1 MDPIFL
7 GLLILGNSLLIGVFF
22 FFIWKFKR
30 TVRAHEEA
38 SAARERELK
47 RKVLELQ
54 VLRSLGER
62 VGYSLNIH
70 QILEVICDSLKG
82 LVDFST
88 VSYILLEPEGR
99 MVMQTHVDQP
109 VSRVFVDLVKQQ
121 MVSAMSA
128 MVRKNLQVSLVE
140 ETITGVNLDERAT
153 LPIGSFFNLPIVIGG
168 QVIALVN
175 VSSYKKGL
183 YADQETA
190 ILYTI
195 INQVTAQATKLSQVL
210 ENEERRLSA
219 MINSLSD
226 GILMIDPQYNLIIS
240 NPSVYNLAKLP
251 SRVNFLE
258 IYSAFKTKIDLK
270 QIIDQSLSTESVVNV
285 PVFELNEKALQV
297 YVEPVKDKYGYLLG
311 TVILLRDMSAQ
322 KQLERLRED
331 FTAMM
336 VHELRTPLTTM
347 SYGLETILEDVKNLK
362 PEETTRYLTVIKQ
375 ANADMLALVNDLL
388 DVARIES
395 GKFEINKKTDDLGK
409 LIEEK
414 VGSLK
419 PLSDEKHINLITEID
434 PSLKPFNFDRVR
446 MGQALINLVS
456 NSIKYTDSG
465 WIKVSARLD
474 NSQVMVSVA
483 DSGDGIKPE
492 DLPKLF
498 SKFKQV
504 GKGKTGQKG
513 GTGLGLV
520 ISKGIIESHG
530 GKIWAQ
536 SHGAGLGSIFT
547 FTLPLV

>member
-7 GLLILGNSLLIGVFF
+7 GLLVLGNSLLIGLFF
-22 FFIWKFKR
+22 YFIWKFRK
-30 TVRAHEEA
+30 TTQSHEIA

-62 VGYSLNIH
+62 VGYSLDIH
-70 QILEVICDSLKG
+70 QILGVICDSLTG
-82 LVDFST
+82 LVDYST
-88 VSYILLEPEGR
+88 VSYVSLEPEGK
-99 MVMQTHVDQP
+99 MKMQTHVEQS

-121 MVSAMSA
+121 MVNALSA
-128 MVRKNLQVSLVE
+128 MVRKNLQQALVE
-140 ETITGVNLDERAT
+140 ETTTGVNLDERAT

-175 VSSYKKGL
+175 VSSFKKGL

-195 INQVTAQATKLSQVL
+195 INQVTAQASKLAQVL
-210 ENEERRLSA
+210 ENEERRLSG
-219 MINSLSD
+219 MITSLTD
-226 GILMIDPQYNLIIS
+226 GILMIDSDFNLIIS
-240 NPSVYNLAKLP
+240 NPAVYNMVKIP
-251 SRVNFLE
+251 SQVGFLE
-258 IYSAFKTKIDLK
+258 IYTALKPKCDLK
-270 QIIDQSLSTESVVNV
+270 QVIHESLTTQKVITV
-285 PVFELNEKALQV
+285 PMFELNERELQV
-297 YVEPVKDKYGYLLG
+297 YVEPVKDKFGYLLG
-311 TVILLRDMSAQ
+311 TVIMIRDISAQ
-322 KQLERLRED
+322 KQLERLRND

-347 SYGLETILEDVKNLK
+347 SYGLETILDDIKTLK
-362 PEETTRYLTVIKQ
+362 PEELDRYLHVIKK
-375 ANADMLALVNDLL
+375 ANSDMLALVNDLL

-395 GKFEINKKTDDLGK
+395 GKFEIIKQNDDLGK

-414 VGSLK
+414 VASLK
-419 PLSDEKHINLITEID
+419 PLSNEKQLKLDAEID
-434 PSLKPFNFDRVR
+434 PNIKPLPFDRVR
-446 MGQALINLVS
+446 IGQAIINLVS
-456 NSIKYTDSG
+456 NAVKYTDGG
-465 WIKVSARLD
+465 WIKVSAKLE
-474 NSQVMVSVA
+474 NNQVVVAVA
-483 DSGDGIKPE
+483 DSGDGIKKE

-520 ISKGIIESHG
+520 IVKGIIESHG

-536 SHGAGLGSIFT
+536 SHGVGLGSIFT
-547 FTLPLV
+547 FTLPLT